1 MDPTHASAAYLPPDL
16 DPWQELIWH
25 LQRLPGGVDAAIPDF
40 FGGLLR
46 APAMPHC
53 WPLLDDQNL
62 VLSGEGALLCAE
74 QRVAELPADLRL
86 AAEAAGVPV
95 ILLGLLALAVGHVE
109 GDRRL
114 KAIQPKVDAAAK
126 DLMLM
131 TVCRLCG

>member
-1 MDPTHASAAYLPPDL
+1 MNSTDTAAYLPEGL
-16 DPWQELIWH
+16 DSWQELIWH

-46 APAMPHC
+46 APVLPDC
-53 WPLLDDQNL
+53 WPLLGDQDL
-62 VLSGEGALLCAE
+62 VLSGEGALFCADH
-74 QRVAELPADLRL
+74 RVAELPADLCL